1 MAEIQETP
9 GSTSG
14 QIDIAQVKSPA
25 EILDEAAKQL
35 VVTDAR
41 STRSFINSRYFQIR
55 WLEVDHS

>member
-14 QIDIAQVKSPA
+14 SLDFEQVKSPS
-25 EILDEAAKQL
+25 EIAIEAAKTL

-41 STRSFINSRYFQIR
+41 MTRSWIESRFFNIR
-55 WLEVDHS
+55 WIEVDH